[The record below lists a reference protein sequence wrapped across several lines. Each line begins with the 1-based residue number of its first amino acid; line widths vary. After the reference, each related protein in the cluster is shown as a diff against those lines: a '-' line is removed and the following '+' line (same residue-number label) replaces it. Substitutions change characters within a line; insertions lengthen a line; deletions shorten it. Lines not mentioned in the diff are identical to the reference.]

1 MVAHHAR
8 KQIEQ
13 AAGYAHSAGA
23 YDYPGLGWSALV
35 RVPVAEAFAAWNE
48 TINTMIVTLAI
59 AVAVIAVCG
68 MFIGNGFARPI
79 ARMPEQMSRLAR
91 EDDDF
96 TISGAQRGDEVGAMA
111 RALTGLREA
120 VRTAFR
126 LKQMVEM
133 MPINVMMTDTED
145 FQVTY
150 ANKTSLDTLKGLE
163 HVLPVKAEDIVG
175 SSIDIFTRT
184 RRING
189 RSSPIPATCRTRR
202 RSNWATRRWTSAS
215 PRSTTRTVPISARC

>member
-1 MVAHHAR
+1 M
-8 KQIEQ
+8 
-13 AAGYAHSAGA
+13 G
-23 YDYPGLGWSALV
+23 GLSWISRNLYVQTESDTPDFVNGL
-35 RVPVAEAFAAWNE
+35 VAEAFAAWNE
-48 TINTMIVTLAI
+48 TIN
-59 AVAVIAVCG
+59 
-68 MFIGNGFARPI
+68 
-79 ARMPEQMSRLAR
+79 
-91 EDDDF
+91 

-133 MPINVMMTDTED
+133 MPIKVMMTDTED

-184 RRING
+184 QRING